1 MAMLEDRAFLME
13 TFPCNSI
20 PFLRRL
26 REILDESKTNSFQL
40 LPDDA
45 KLKAR
50 ACMWVLMGQLYG
62 QMATIDLGQEWQALR
77 KAIDEPE
84 RKEVKV

>member
-26 REILDESKTNSFQL
+26 REILDEGKTNGL
-40 LPDDA
+40 AILPDDA

-62 QMATIDLGQEWQALR
+62 QMATIDLSDEWDSLN
-77 KAIDEPE
+77 KTM
-84 RKEVKV
+84 KEVQV

>member
-1 MAMLEDRAFLME
+1 MAMLEDRAFLVE

-26 REILDESKTNSFQL
+26 REILDEGKTNGL
-40 LPDDA
+40 AYLPDDA

-50 ACMWVLMGQLYG
+50 ACMWVLLGQLYG
-62 QMATIDLGQEWQALR
+62 QMAVIDLGQEYQALCKAVSESER
-77 KAIDEPE
+77 KAV
-84 RKEVKV
+84 EV